1 MILLD
6 YYEMVLKNEPLL
18 SGDLTIDEYLKFEEE
33 EEKKEEMEEK
43 DWKRMLEKAKHQVA
57 AKSELFP
64 GRWLQ
69 CAYSDDLS

>member
-1 MILLD
+1 M
-6 YYEMVLKNEPLL
+6 
-18 SGDLTIDEYLKFEEE
+18 
-33 EEKKEEMEEK
+33 EEKEEKEEK

-69 CAYSDDLS
+69 CAYSDELS

>member
-1 MILLD
+1 MFLLD
-6 YYEMVLKNEPLL
+6 YHEMGLKNEPLL

-33 EEKKEEMEEK
+33 EEKK
-43 DWKRMLEKAKHQVA
+43 DWKRALEKAKHQVA

-69 CAYSDDLS
+69 CAYSDELS